1 MPKITKRAVDALTPD
16 PERDVFLLDGELKG
30 FGVRMKSS
38 GSAAYFIRYKRP
50 DGGGRRLVL
59 GKVGSMTPDEARK
72 LAREKLNAV
81 AKGADPSAERHA
93 ARTAV
98 TVKELCRLYTEAAER
113 GLIMGKRGRPKK
125 ASTLSTDRGRI
136 DRHIIPLLGRKRVDE
151 VTQADINRFL
161 RDVTAGKTA
170 VDEKTGFRGR
180 AIVEGGAGTAART
193 VGLLGGIFSFAITE
207 GIIQTNPV
215 HGVRRPSDNRRDTRL
230 TPEDYRKLGLAL
242 QDLAREG
249 DNPKVLAAAWLLA
262 LTGCRRGEVENL
274 RWTEVDFDSRCFRLT
289 DTKEG
294 ASIRPV
300 GVPAL
305 DILRSLPRDR
315 YQIFVLP
322 GTKPDKTFAGLPK
335 AWKRITKRA
344 DLPHVT
350 PHVLRHSFASTAN
363 DLGFTEATISAMLG
377 HSAGS
382 ITGRYVHHL
391 DSALIA
397 AADCVACTI
406 HGWMMGEKSTAI
418 GQDAA
423 TST

>member
-1 MPKITKRAVDALTPD
+1 MITKRAVDALNPD
-16 PERDVFLLDGELKG
+16 PERDVFLLDSELKG
-30 FGVRMKSS
+30 FGVRMKPS

-50 DGGGRRLVL
+50 DGSGRRLVL
-59 GKVGSMTPDEARK
+59 GKIGSMTPDEARK
-72 LAREKLNAV
+72 IAREKLNAV

-93 ARTAV
+93 TRTAV
-98 TVKELCRLYTEAAER
+98 TVKELCRLYIEVAER
-113 GLIMGKRGRPKK
+113 GLIMGKHGRPKK
-125 ASTLSTDRGRI
+125 SSTLLTDRGRI

-151 VTQADINRFL
+151 VTQTDINRFL
-161 RDVTAGKTA
+161 RDVTVGKTA
-170 VDEKTGFRGR
+170 IDEKTGFRGR

-207 GIIQTNPV
+207 GIIRANPV

-242 QDLAREG
+242 QVLAHEG
-249 DNPKVLAAAWLLA
+249 GNPKVLAAAWLLA

-274 RWTEVDFDSRCFRLT
+274 RWAEVDFDSRSFRLS

-294 ASIRPV
+294 TSVRPV
-300 GVPAL
+300 GAPVL
-305 DILRSLPRDR
+305 EILRSLPRDKG
-315 YQIFVLP
+315 QIFVLP
-322 GTKPDKTFAGLPK
+322 GTKVDKAFAGLPK
-335 AWKRITKRA
+335 AWTRIAKRA

-350 PHVLRHSFASTAN
+350 PHVLRHSFASAAN

-391 DSALIA
+391 DSVLIA
-397 AADCVACTI
+397 AADCVARTVR
-406 HGWMMGEKSTAI
+406 GWMIGEESTAI
-418 GQDAA
+418 GQDA
-423 TST
+423 TMST

>member
-16 PERDVFLLDGELKG
+16 PERDVFLVDTELKG

-50 DGGGRRLVL
+50 DGSGRRLVI

-93 ARTAV
+93 ARSAV
-98 TVKELCRLYTEAAER
+98 TVKELCHLYVEAAER

-136 DRHIIPLLGRKRVDE
+136 DRHIIPLLGKKPVDE
-151 VTQADINRFL
+151 VTQTDINRFL

-207 GIIQTNPV
+207 GIIPTNPV
-215 HGVRRPSDNRRDTRL
+215 HGVRRPSDNRRNTRL
-230 TPEDYRKLGLAL
+230 TPEDYWKLGLAL
-242 QDLAREG
+242 QALAREG
-249 DNPKVLAAAWLLA
+249 DNPKVLTAVWLLA

-274 RWTEVDFDSRCFRLT
+274 RWTEVDFDSGCFRLT
-289 DTKEG
+289 ETKEG

-300 GVPAL
+300 GVPAF
-305 DILRSLPRDR
+305 DVLRSLPRDS

-322 GTKPDKTFAGLPK
+322 GTKPNKAFAGLPK
-335 AWKRITKRA
+335 GWIRIAKRA
-344 DLPHVT
+344 DLMHVT

-397 AADCVACTI
+397 AADCAARTI
-406 HGWMMGEKSTAI
+406 HRWMMGEESTPN

-423 TST
+423 MST